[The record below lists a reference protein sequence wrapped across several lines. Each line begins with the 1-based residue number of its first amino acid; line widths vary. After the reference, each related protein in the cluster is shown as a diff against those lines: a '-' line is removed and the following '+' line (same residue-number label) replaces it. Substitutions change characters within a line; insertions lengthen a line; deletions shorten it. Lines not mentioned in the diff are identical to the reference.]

1 MKGLT
6 CRFQLHKGKFQLTEG
21 NIKVKDSLW
30 FYCTFDKF
38 RVYLSDY
45 GADFLSLVQK
55 PLTSLQLNR
64 TLILGK
70 LQKGVEKYVPDVKVR
85 GIDIGYDVSDR
96 TSYHLLIDYEA
107 IVEENTKIND
117 VMFI

>member
-1 MKGLT
+1 MRGLT
-6 CRFQLHKGKFQLTEG
+6 CRFQLQNGRFQLTEE

-55 PLTSLQLNR
+55 PLSTLQLNR

-70 LQKGVEKYVPDVKVR
+70 LQKGLEQYVPNIKVK
-85 GIDIGYDVSDR
+85 GMDIGYDVSNR
-96 TSYHLLIDYEA
+96 TEYHLLLNYEV
-107 IVEENTKIND
+107 ILDDKTKIND
-117 VMFI
+117 VIFI

>member
-6 CRFQLHKGKFQLTEG
+6 CRFQLHKGRFHLTEG
-21 NIKVKDSLW
+21 TIKAKDALW

-45 GADFLSLVQK
+45 GADFLSLIQK
-55 PLTSLQLNR
+55 PLTTLQLNR

-70 LQKGVEKYVPDVKVR
+70 LHKGVEKYVPDIEVK

-96 TSYHLLIDYEA
+96 TEYHLLISYEA
-107 IVEENTKIND
+107 ILPDNTKISD
-117 VMFI
+117 VTFI

>member
-1 MKGLT
+1 MKGLS
-6 CRFQLHKGKFQLTEG
+6 CRFQLYKGKFQLTEG
-21 NIKVKDSLW
+21 PLKVRDSLW

-55 PLTSLQLNR
+55 PISTLQLNR

-70 LQKGVEKYVPDVKVR
+70 LQKGVEKYVPDIKVN
-85 GIDIGYDVSDR
+85 GIDIGYDMADR
-96 TSYHLLIDYEA
+96 TEYHLLINYDA
-107 IVEENTKIND
+107 VLKDNTKIND
-117 VMFI
+117 VIFI